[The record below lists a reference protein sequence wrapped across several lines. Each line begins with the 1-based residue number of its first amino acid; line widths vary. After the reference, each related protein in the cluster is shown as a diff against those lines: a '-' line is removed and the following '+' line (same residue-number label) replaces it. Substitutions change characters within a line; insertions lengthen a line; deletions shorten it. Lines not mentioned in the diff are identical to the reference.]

1 MLTTVMMKVEGV
13 TKEVGEKGS
22 MMMTTTMMM
31 MMMMMESVTKEG
43 RGGKKDQ
50 RVRIGLGGEGPSLR
64 AADKKCKTCWR
75 A

>member
-13 TKEVGEKGS
+13 TKEGGGE
-22 MMMTTTMMM
+22 
-31 MMMMMESVTKEG
+31 
-43 RGGKKDQ
+43 GKKDQ

>member
-1 MLTTVMMKVEGV
+1 MKVEGV
-13 TKEVGEKGS
+13 TKEGGGKK
-22 MMMTTTMMM
+22 MMM
-31 MMMMMESVTKEG
+31 MVVMVVMMEGVTKEG
-43 RGGKKDQ
+43 GEGKKDQ

>member
-43 RGGKKDQ
+43 RGGQKGSKSSDW
-50 RVRIGLGGEGPSLR
+50 IGG
-64 AADKKCKTCWR
+64 
-75 A
+75 